1 MFLSISIFIGLV
13 HLMSLDFFN
22 ADAYPQD
29 LRCSSPLGT
38 IAYLSLEISISFN
51 SLSIYFYL
59 AVGSSIMGSSAKLD
73 SSRSVVVTRNGA
85 VLKSGSQ
92 YVAGETLVVSL
103 SNGAGVQYIFQTQNG
118 KQTPP
123 L

>member
-1 MFLSISIFIGLV
+1 
-13 HLMSLDFFN
+13 
-22 ADAYPQD
+22 
-29 LRCSSPLGT
+29 
-38 IAYLSLEISISFN
+38 
-51 SLSIYFYL
+51 
-59 AVGSSIMGSSAKLD
+59 MGSSAKLD